1 MSKRNLWA
9 GWLLPVLFAFAIP
22 ADSAAS
28 DHVLAGAE
36 LPLATAHLA
45 LLAPALHEAEAIAA
59 GAAQEIPEQEP
70 EPRPQPFPAP
80 PEQPPA
86 ERIPEE
92 PEGLPADQPPAE
104 ETEIEVEIPA
114 VATELPPI
122 EDAEPEAEADSDTV
136 WYADP
141 FWILIA
147 LVFVVVILILI
158 FSGRRRT

>member
-1 MSKRNLWA
+1 MSDPIPRA
-9 GWLLPVLFAFAIP
+9 AWLIP
-22 ADSAAS
+22 
-28 DHVLAGAE
+28 
-36 LPLATAHLA
+36 A
-45 LLAPALHEAEAIAA
+45 LLAFVSTLPCGASGGVPSGAEIAFSTAALARLASPLAERDPR
-59 GAAQEIPEQEP
+59 GQEIPEQEP

-86 ERIPEE
+86 ERIPEG

-122 EDAEPEAEADSDTV
+122 EDAEPEAEADSDTA

-158 FSGRRRT
+158 FSGRRRA